1 MIETSEHAEWTIQW
15 KIESNKTVKNNIR
28 IKDLIINRTT
38 SHMTISEGLRC
49 SIDTQQDGA
58 NQITSSF
65 KYDKRGIEY
74 DANGK
79 RSRNL
84 RNEVCRHRKEKKKDL
99 SEFSGF
105 LQC

>member
-1 MIETSEHAEWTIQW
+1 VIETSEHAEWTIQW

-65 KYDKRGIEY
+65 KYDKRGIEHDRTEK
-74 DANGK
+74 DAKILELN
-79 RSRNL
+79 
-84 RNEVCRHRKEKKKDL
+84 
-99 SEFSGF
+99 FAA
-105 LQC
+105 